1 LSCWLL
7 SKNKTVKFTLI
18 PAFFMLITTVFA
30 LVLQAIRYIIN
41 KDIALLM
48 IAICLILLAGFMVW
62 EVVQTIFK
70 GVRRYA

>member
-1 LSCWLL
+1 
-7 SKNKTVKFTLI
+7 
-18 PAFFMLITTVFA
+18 MLITTVFA